1 MDNLEDL
8 EYLDGEIWKDI
19 PDFEGIYQAS
29 TKGRIRSL
37 KYGKWCKPH
46 ILKQTVI
53 VEKSH
58 RKYKNS
64 SGYAYVKL
72 HVEGKGYSKRVHR
85 LVAITFIPNPENK
98 KQVNHIDGNTVN
110 NCVENLE
117 WSNGN
122 ENILHARRVLKR
134 GIPCLIGERHG
145 NANLTWDDVNKIRED
160 YPKDINLDY
169 KDFAKIYN
177 VNAAEIGCIVMNK
190 CWHDPK
196 YTPPK
201 YSNYYIRRGITCK
214 KARVQTVNVSK
225 SQILTKS
232 QVDEIR
238 LLYKTQ
244 QYSQQKL
251 AAMYNVSRSLIS
263 DVLLYKRCF
272 SKI

>member
-1 MDNLEDL
+1 MDNFENLED
-8 EYLDGEIWKDI
+8 LDGEIWKDL
-19 PDFEGIYQAS
+19 PDFKGLYQAS
-29 TKGRIRSL
+29 TKGRIKSL
-37 KYGKWCKPH
+37 KSNKHCKPH
-46 ILKQTVI
+46 ILKQTVQI
-53 VEKSH
+53 EKSH

-64 SGYAYVKL
+64 NGYAYVKL
-72 HVEGKGYSKRVHR
+72 HVNGKCYNKRVHR
-85 LVAITFIPNPENK
+85 LVAITFISNPENK
-98 KQVNHIDGNTVN
+98 KQVNHIDGNTLN

-134 GIPCLIGERHG
+134 GIARLIGERHG

-160 YPKDINLDY
+160 YPKDVNLDY

-177 VNAAEIGCIVMNK
+177 INPGEIGCIIMNK
-190 CWHDPK
+190 SWYDPE

-201 YSNYYIRRGITCK
+201 YSNYYIRNGITSEK
-214 KARVQTVNVSK
+214 DRVQTTTLSK

-232 QVDEIR
+232 QIDEIR

-251 AAMYNVSRSLIS
+251 ATMYNVSRALIS

>member
-1 MDNLEDL
+1 MDNFENLEDL
-8 EYLDGEIWKDI
+8 AGEIWKDV
-19 PDFEGIYQAS
+19 PEYEGIYQVS

-37 KYGKWCKPH
+37 KSSKHCKPH
-46 ILKQTVI
+46 ILKQTVQI
-53 VEKSH
+53 EKSH

-64 SGYAYVKL
+64 SGYAFVKL
-72 HVEGKGYSKRVHR
+72 YVNGKGYNKRVHR

-98 KQVNHIDGNTVN
+98 DQVNHIDGNSLN

-117 WSNGN
+117 WSNGS
-122 ENILHARRVLKR
+122 ENTLHAKRVLKR
-134 GIPCLIGERHG
+134 GISYLIGERHG
-145 NANLTWDDVNKIRED
+145 RANLTWNDVNKIRED

-177 VNAAEIGCIVMNK
+177 VNSAEIGHIVMNK
-190 CWHDPK
+190 SWYDPK

-201 YSNYYIRRGITCK
+201 YSNYDIRHGITSK
-214 KARVQTVNVSK
+214 KSRVQTVNLSK

-251 AAMYNVSRSLIS
+251 ATMYNVSRTLIS